1 MKLKYEF
8 VIKEI
13 AGNKVAVA
21 VGKDHMAFSG
31 MINLNETAAFLF
43 NSLKEEITKEELV
56 LRLINDYDVDAV
68 TAQEA
73 VDSFVAKL
81 CENGLIEE

>member
-31 MINLNETAAFLF
+31 MINLNETAAFFF
-43 NSLKEEITKEELV
+43 NSLVVSLKNRYFK
-56 LRLINDYDVDAV
+56 
-68 TAQEA
+68 
-73 VDSFVAKL
+73 F
-81 CENGLIEE
+81 